1 MNSYKNDIDIMPL
14 FEKVEELRKK
24 VIKDKKAMEI
34 YNHLKEIN
42 KNDMLYGW
50 MFYNDAILTDN
61 IDDLDLYQKPYIMD
75 ILKVYRNE
83 LESILIKKDL

>member
-14 FEKVEELRKK
+14 FEKVEELRKE

-42 KNDMLYGW
+42 KNDILYGW
-50 MFYNDAILTDN
+50 MFNNDEIL
-61 IDDLDLYQKPYIMD
+61 IDDLDILDLYQKPYIMD
-75 ILKVYRNE
+75 ILKVYKNE
-83 LESILIKKDL
+83 LENILIKKDL

>member
-1 MNSYKNDIDIMPL
+1 MRKNDIDIIPL
-14 FEKVEELRKK
+14 FEKVEELRKE

-42 KNDMLYGW
+42 KNDSLYGW
-50 MFYNDAILTDN
+50 MFNNDEILTD
-61 IDDLDLYQKPYIMD
+61 DLEVLDLYQKPYIMD

-83 LESILIKKDL
+83 LENILIKKDL